1 MKYLFTIALI
11 MSLNPLNSQDNNPEN
26 DYYYQIPD
34 YPVEYNEFTVAAR
47 MIDGLG
53 HRYYWASKDL
63 REEDLEFRPT
73 DDSRSTN
80 ETLTHIYGLSRTVL
94 YTVLNKEI
102 TRSNDHDSWDYE
114 TKRIKTLENIKQASE
129 AIKDYENL
137 DMENMKITFR
147 RGDNTS
153 SYPFWNLLN
162 GPLADAMW
170 HTGQVV
176 SHRRSSGN
184 PFDSTVSLFSG
195 KKRE

>member
-11 MSLNPLNSQDNNPEN
+11 MSLNPLNSQDINPEN
-26 DYYYQIPD
+26 DYYHQIPD

-147 RGDNTS
+147 RGENTS

>member
-1 MKYLFTIALI
+1 
-11 MSLNPLNSQDNNPEN
+11 
-26 DYYYQIPD
+26 
-34 YPVEYNEFTVAAR
+34 
-47 MIDGLG
+47 
-53 HRYYWASKDL
+53 
-63 REEDLEFRPT
+63 
-73 DDSRSTN
+73 
-80 ETLTHIYGLSRTVL
+80 
-94 YTVLNKEI
+94 
-102 TRSNDHDSWDYE
+102 
-114 TKRIKTLENIKQASE
+114 

-147 RGDNTS
+147 RGENTS

-195 KKRE
+195 KKRK